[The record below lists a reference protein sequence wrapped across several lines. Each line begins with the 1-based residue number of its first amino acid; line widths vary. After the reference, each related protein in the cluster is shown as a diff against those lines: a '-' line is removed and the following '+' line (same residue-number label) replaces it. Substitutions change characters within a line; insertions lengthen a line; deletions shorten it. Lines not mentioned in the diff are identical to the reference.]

1 MRANQHTVRGRKG
14 FVSVYIVLTSMIL
27 IPMAGL
33 AIDFSMLYNVKGRLQ
48 TACDAAAIGAGNM
61 LQRSTDLTNAAQVAA
76 IKDTAKRFFDA
87 NYPTGYWGST
97 KIYYDSTPSED
108 AAKVRTIYVHAAEY
122 VPMLFLRVIGVNRS
136 TVAAQASVKVRF
148 VNLMIVVDRS
158 GSVVNGGADT
168 SIKNAL
174 SQFVATSSTSVF
186 VDGRDVVGMVSF
198 GGNWKLDF
206 APITNF
212 DTSTPNMQTAINN
225 LPFSTNA
232 STNTAEGLYQGYKQ
246 LQTLNQPGALNVIV
260 LLTDG
265 RPSAFSSDHFKVKAS
280 SPCTDTT
287 DKNGFIAA
295 YVGATAAQW
304 PPPQSV
310 PNAWGITSFGVYKS
324 TWSCTSCE
332 NTIVS
337 NSAGCAYVPSPHT
350 SLSSDI
356 NPFPTVDSH
365 GNSTTG
371 PYYVGEGT
379 STANPRAVRY
389 AAFNAAD
396 NMATTIR
403 ADTVIRPVMFVIGLN
418 EATGEPLDADW
429 LGRVA
434 NDPGYKDTNGNSVFQ
449 NGQTPG
455 MYFNVS
461 ASGLGSAF
469 QEIASQILR
478 LSQ

>member
-1 MRANQHTVRGRKG
+1 
-14 FVSVYIVLTSMIL
+14 MIL
-27 IPMAGL
+27 IPVVGL

-61 LQRSTDLTNAAQVAA
+61 LQRSTDLTNATQVAN
-76 IKDTAKRFFDA
+76 IKDTAQRFFKA

-97 KIYYDSTPSED
+97 QVYYDSTPSED
-108 AAKVRTIYVHAAEY
+108 ASKTRTIYVHAAEY
-122 VPMLFLRVIGVNRS
+122 VPMLFMRVIGVSQS

-158 GSVVNGGADT
+158 GSVVYGGADT

-198 GGNWKLDF
+198 SGNWKLDF
-206 APITNF
+206 APITTF
-212 DTSTPNMQTAINN
+212 DSSTPNIQTAINN
-225 LPFSTNA
+225 IPFTIYA
-232 STNTAEGLYQGYKQ
+232 FTNTAEGLYQGYHQ
-246 LQTLNQPGALNVIV
+246 LQLLNQPGALNVIV

-265 RPSAFSSDHFKVKAS
+265 RPSAFSSDHFKVKAG
-280 SPCTDTT
+280 SPCTDKT
-287 DKNGFIAA
+287 DKSGFIAA
-295 YVGATAAQW
+295 YVGATALQW

-310 PNAWGITSFGVYKS
+310 PNAWGILTVGVFK
-324 TWSCTSCE
+324 
-332 NTIVS
+332 NTFTGVEATFPS
-337 NSAGCAYVPSPHT
+337 NSAGCAYTSTPDGS
-350 SLSSDI
+350 SLSLDI
-356 NPFPTVDSH
+356 NPFPTVDNH

-371 PYYVGEGT
+371 PVYVGEGT
-379 STANPRAVRY
+379 STADPRAVRY
-389 AAFNAAD
+389 ASFNAAD

-403 ADTVIRPVMFVIGLN
+403 SDTVIRPVMFVIGLN
-418 EATGEPLDADW
+418 ESTGEPLDADW

-461 ASGLGSAF
+461 ASGLGGAF